1 MPSLSTLVDNF
12 NDSAIGPDWGDSY
25 GGVSETGGRARVP
38 LAAGVY
44 AGYQTGRAW
53 TMAGATVY
61 LKTPTLPAVSTGTDV
76 GVHFMVTSATE
87 GTGIGFKINRVTGM
101 LRMQSN
107 VDYFDAGAVE
117 IAYSA
122 VNHLWLRLR
131 EDGTNAYWD
140 TSPDGTAWTNRRT
153 LATPAWVT
161 AAVDTCALDLF
172 CYRDAGTTDYAE
184 YDNVNTLSDGAV
196 FTATANLSAES
207 SLTAAALLSAH
218 ATATLTGDTT
228 LAAPILLSAHTSAD
242 LTGQSDLAAE
252 FAIGSG
258 LPEEVAGLAAGDWD
272 LAIEQGATFHQSF
285 NCAIE
290 DPGFTWA
297 GFTARAQIRSEASP
311 TGDLLLDLTGYLTI
325 EGGTVHL
332 DIPANITATLTRNGR
347 WDLEMFQGSGVVR
360 LLQGRATIS
369 PEVTR

>member
-12 NDSAIGPDWGDSY
+12 NDNSISAQWGDSY
-25 GGVSETGGRARVP
+25 GGVTETGGRARVP
-38 LAAGVY
+38 LVAGAY

-53 TMAGATVY
+53 TLAGATVY

-76 GVHFMVTSATE
+76 GVHFMVTSNVD
-87 GTGIGFKINRVTGM
+87 GTAIGFKINRVTGM

-107 VDYFDAGAVE
+107 VAYYDAAAVE

-122 VNHLWLRLR
+122 VTHLWLRLR
-131 EDGTNAYWD
+131 EDGTNVYWD
-140 TSPDGTAWTNRRT
+140 TSPDGTTWTNRRT

-172 CYRDAGTTDYAE
+172 CYRDAGVTDFAE

-196 FTATANLSAES
+196 WDASASLTGES
-207 SLTAAALLSAH
+207 SLTATAKLVANAS
-218 ATATLTGDTT
+218 ATLTAESELTAVT
-228 LAAPILLSAHTSAD
+228 KLTANATAS
-242 LTGQSDLAAE
+242 LTGESDLAVD
-252 FAIGSG
+252 FATGST

-272 LAIEQGATFHQSF
+272 LEIEQGSTFSQAF
-285 NCAIE
+285 DCTVD
-290 DPGFTWA
+290 DPAFTWA
-297 GFTARAQIRSEASP
+297 GFTARSQIRSEASAN
-311 TGDLLLDLTGYLTI
+311 GELLLDLTDYLSI
-325 EGGTVHL
+325 VGGTVHL

-347 WDLEMFQGSGVVR
+347 WDLEMVLGSGVVR
-360 LLQGRATIS
+360 LLQGKAIIS